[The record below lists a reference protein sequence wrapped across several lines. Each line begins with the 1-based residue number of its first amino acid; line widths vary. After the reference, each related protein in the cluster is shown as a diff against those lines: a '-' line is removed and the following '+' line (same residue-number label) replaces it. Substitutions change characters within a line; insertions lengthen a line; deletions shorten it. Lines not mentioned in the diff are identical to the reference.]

1 MTSRTVLIT
10 GANRGIGLEFAR
22 QYAEL
27 GWRVIATARNP
38 ATESLGKLIQQYG
51 GSVSVV
57 PLDVTDDARIRALA
71 HELNGQT
78 LDLLVLNAG
87 VYGQDNDE
95 FGRVD
100 ARIWQ
105 QTFQVNAIAPLKIME
120 AFVEHVANSDRK
132 VSGALTRKMG
142 SMTDNRSGG
151 SYVYRSSKAALNAA
165 VKSAAIDLRERAITV
180 LALHPGWVKT
190 DMGGGHALI
199 TPKQSVSGLR
209 HIIDNATLA
218 HSGRFYQYDGAEV
231 PW

>member
-22 QYAEL
+22 QYAEQ
-27 GWRVIATARNP
+27 GWHVIGTARHTP
-38 ATESLGKLIQQYG
+38 AEPLRNLTQQFSG
-51 GSVSVV
+51 RVSAVS
-57 PLDVTDDARIRALA
+57 LDVTDDTRIQALA
-71 HELNGQT
+71 RELKGQT

-95 FGRVD
+95 FGQIDVG
-100 ARIWQ
+100 IWHR
-105 QTFQVNAIAPLKIME
+105 TFQINAIAPLKIME
-120 AFVEHVANSDRK
+120 AFVDHVAKSDRK
-132 VSGALTRKMG
+132 VIVALTSKMG

-151 SYVYRSSKAALNAA
+151 SYVYRSSKAALNAV
-165 VKSAAIDLRERAITV
+165 VKSAAMDLRKHAITV

-190 DMGGGHALI
+190 DMGGDNALI

-209 HIIDNATLA
+209 QIIDNATLA
-218 HSGRFYQYDGAEV
+218 HSGRFYQYDGTEV